1 MNSKSTE
8 IEGTCISITGKVG
21 NVISDRY
28 VLNYE
33 APTRERG
40 VSRHDEMSG
49 YSGTGL
55 FQRENEKV
63 YFTGCLSGA
72 AGEES
77 AGSRVW
83 IISSNVFFR
92 AIEKLDMQPAIPNS
106 FMPYKQDILERVF

>member
-1 MNSKSTE
+1 M
-8 IEGTCISITGKVG
+8 V

-83 IISSNVFFR
+83 IISNKIYLNKLKSFLKMSEIFFK
-92 AIEKLDMQPAIPNS
+92 IQ
-106 FMPYKQDILERVF
+106 